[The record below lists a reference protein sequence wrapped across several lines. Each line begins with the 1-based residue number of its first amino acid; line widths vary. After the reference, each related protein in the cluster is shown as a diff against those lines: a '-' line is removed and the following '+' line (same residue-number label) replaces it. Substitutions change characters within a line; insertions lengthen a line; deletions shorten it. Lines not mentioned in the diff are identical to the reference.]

1 MKAIILFLL
10 TISFNTKSKVTLNE
24 FIKKQTATLKYFG
37 IFMTGNKRFSCL
49 MCFVIYVVYMYW
61 IYTTVQSAKLLTKRK
76 LKPSRWHCLLL
87 FYKLI
92 RQGNIPLTPKSICSY
107 NNINPTS
114 IFKKDFLQEAQSFC
128 PLLDL
133 HWVTLSQFIK

>member
-49 MCFVIYVVYMYW
+49 MCFVIYVVYMY
-61 IYTTVQSAKLLTKRK
+61 
-76 LKPSRWHCLLL
+76 
-87 FYKLI
+87 
-92 RQGNIPLTPKSICSY
+92 
-107 NNINPTS
+107 
-114 IFKKDFLQEAQSFC
+114 
-128 PLLDL
+128 
-133 HWVTLSQFIK
+133 